1 MVCEEYV
8 MVGGLGGGKCVKR
21 EGGGEPG
28 QNPILNRQAL
38 DLVNE
43 M

>member
-1 MVCEEYV
+1 
-8 MVGGLGGGKCVKR
+8 MVGGLGGGKWVGR
-21 EGGGEPG
+21 EGVGEPG
-28 QNPILNRQAL
+28 QNPKLNRRAL